1 MLCRW
6 SVLLY
11 YYFCFICYFLFVS
24 DFIIAHPNALSIYF
38 LTFFVFFASFLISV
52 KLSDF

>member
-6 SVLLY
+6 SVLLH
-11 YYFCFICYFLFVS
+11 YYFFFICYFLFVS
-24 DFIIAHPNALSIYF
+24 DFIVAHLHALSIYF
-38 LTFFVFFASFLISV
+38 LTFFVFFASSLISV